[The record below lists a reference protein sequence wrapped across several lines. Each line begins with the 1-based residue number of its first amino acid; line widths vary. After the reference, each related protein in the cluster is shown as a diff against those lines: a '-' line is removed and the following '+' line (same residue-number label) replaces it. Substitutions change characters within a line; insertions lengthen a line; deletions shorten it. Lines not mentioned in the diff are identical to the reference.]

1 MCTCVLAP
9 ISTLLVGILF
19 HVSVVECTCHQHTST
34 PCRLATR
41 LQSGPKRW
49 PASQPATEEGPWRSQ
64 SSSLMVPINTSGQSM
79 HSRIFWC
86 ADHALRGP
94 VACAGPLRAS
104 WPGHTE
110 RWSLSKIVPRGRQNP
125 GQISE
130 LFQNGPNRKN
140 RAKAKMLIQL
150 DLDLVLEFELVL
162 DN

>member
-1 MCTCVLAP
+1 MPPTGKHA
-9 ISTLLVGILF
+9 
-19 HVSVVECTCHQHTST
+19 VSASYETAE
-34 PCRLATR
+34 R
-41 LQSGPKRW
+41 PKKV
-49 PASQPATEEGPWRSQ
+49 ASQPATEEGLWRSQ
-64 SSSLMVPINTSGQSM
+64 SALLMVPRNTSGQSM

-130 LFQNGPNRKN
+130 PFQNGPNRKN
-140 RAKAKMLIQL
+140 RAKAKMLRVI
-150 DLDLVLEFELVL
+150 FFMW
-162 DN
+162 